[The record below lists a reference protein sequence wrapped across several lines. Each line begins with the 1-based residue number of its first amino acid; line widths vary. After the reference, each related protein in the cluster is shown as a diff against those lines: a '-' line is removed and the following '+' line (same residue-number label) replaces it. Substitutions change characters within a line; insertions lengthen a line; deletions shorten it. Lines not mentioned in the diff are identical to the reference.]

1 MPDTPMRRKEKE
13 ITDKAE
19 IEAILH
25 KAHVCR
31 LGMAEGRRPYIVPL
45 CFGYRDNTLYFHAA
59 REGKKLDILKKNDV
73 VCFECDI
80 DHQLMRSEK
89 PCEWGMEFRSVIGF
103 GKASLI
109 EDRSSKQSALDVIME
124 HYSGVST
131 FAYPD
136 KILEKIVMI
145 KVDIA
150 SMTGKKS
157 DTL

>member
-1 MPDTPMRRKEKE
+1 MRRQEKE
-13 ITDKAE
+13 ITDRTE

-25 KAHVCR
+25 KAQVCR
-31 LGMAEGRRPYIVPL
+31 LGMAEDRRPYIVPL
-45 CFGYRDNTLYFHAA
+45 CFGYRDNTLYFHTA
-59 REGKKLDILKKNDV
+59 RKGKKLDVLKKNDD

-80 DHQLMRSEK
+80 DQVLTQSEK
-89 PCEWGMEFRSVIGF
+89 PCGWGMEFRSIIGF

-109 EDRSSKQSALDVIME
+109 EDRSSQKKALDVIME

-131 FAYPD
+131 YAYPD
-136 KILEKIVMI
+136 KILEKTIII
-145 KVDIA
+145 KVDIE